1 MTFPTS
7 SPSLFALRGALWGR
21 SVACSVSLISVQ
33 PCVNCCH
40 VLFKRHRVLFTNV
53 KSSIWSWKKATAV
66 INCLRQKKPV
76 KQPITFWK
84 VGKIG
89 SIRTHSLGT
98 TLLLQNYIS
107 FVLSVM
113 RHRKKERCTSQR
125 RFGEPRWDFIAW
137 NQQNKTTQL
146 QRRSWNDAESERVQH
161 KTLRHSKYAYGNHSR
176 TNWLV
181 LKWCL
186 FSGISCEGRR
196 GLMARARL
204 WDEESGSRIWPG
216 YGVLFFVRIFYSL
229 STAYLY
235 SPVDIDQ
242 CRW

>member
-1 MTFPTS
+1 MRKSYCCNQLSTTKE
-7 SPSLFALRGALWGR
+7 
-21 SVACSVSLISVQ
+21 ACEATHNFLESRKNWINTYSQ
-33 PCVNCCH
+33 P
-40 VLFKRHRVLFTNV
+40 R
-53 KSSIWSWKKATAV
+53 
-66 INCLRQKKPV
+66 
-76 KQPITFWK
+76 
-84 VGKIG
+84 
-89 SIRTHSLGT
+89 
-98 TLLLQNYIS
+98 NYIITS
-107 FVLSVM
+107 KLYIFRFVC
-113 RHRKKERCTSQR
+113 HAAQKKERCTSQR

-146 QRRSWNDAESERVQH
+146 QRRSWNDAGSERVQH

-216 YGVLFFVRIFYSL
+216 YCVLFFVRNFIL
-229 STAYLY
+229 SAQPICTH
-235 SPVDIDQ
+235 PRI
-242 CRW
+242 

>member
-1 MTFPTS
+1 MALTCSAKFPFHCQEEAGTEEEKGEHTGYQNTGFDRDS
-7 SPSLFALRGALWGR
+7 VHHLLTAGSNWLSFMGIWRWRRPCHDGHHFQIFHYSRLLSRLCESDRLWTDNWT
-21 SVACSVSLISVQ
+21 VSQRIHQ
-33 PCVNCCH
+33 
-40 VLFKRHRVLFTNV
+40 
-53 KSSIWSWKKATAV
+53 
-66 INCLRQKKPV
+66 
-76 KQPITFWK
+76 
-84 VGKIG
+84 
-89 SIRTHSLGT
+89 
-98 TLLLQNYIS
+98 IS

-113 RHRKKERCTSQR
+113 RHRRKERCTSQR

-146 QRRSWNDAESERVQH
+146 QRRSWNDAGSERVQH

-216 YGVLFFVRIFYSL
+216 YGVLFFDRIFYSL
-229 STAYLY
+229 ITAYLY
-235 SPVDIDQ
+235 SPEDIDQ
-242 CRW
+242 YRW